1 MEIAICSCCGY
12 PVIFRNWGQGN
23 SHHPIH
29 LPTGWPCWKLQ
40 ESGECTDPVSL
51 DFPWTTTDPD
61 REPRVAKGKKLY
73 LQYERTGRMRDV
85 LEFVAS
91 ELAANRGDVV
101 RDLLEYVA
109 TGVSKKPAR
118 SSFIQQVVASAEW
131 HQLWKRLSKE
141 ESRRSSS
148 TSRTR

>member
-1 MEIAICSCCGY
+1 
-12 PVIFRNWGQGN
+12 
-23 SHHPIH
+23 
-29 LPTGWPCWKLQ
+29 LQ